1 MEEWNLGDQKENL
14 ESKIFMT
21 KIFSHKNISE
31 KNMSKKICP
40 KKYFCQKKNS
50 PEILPHAKPPGSHAS
65 QAETKVGAKVPCCP
79 QGLG

>member
-40 KKYFCQKKNS
+40 KKYFCQKKIHQKYYHMQS
-50 PEILPHAKPPGSHAS
+50 P
-65 QAETKVGAKVPCCP
+65 QAAMPRKLRLRWGQRSLAARRA
-79 QGLG
+79 